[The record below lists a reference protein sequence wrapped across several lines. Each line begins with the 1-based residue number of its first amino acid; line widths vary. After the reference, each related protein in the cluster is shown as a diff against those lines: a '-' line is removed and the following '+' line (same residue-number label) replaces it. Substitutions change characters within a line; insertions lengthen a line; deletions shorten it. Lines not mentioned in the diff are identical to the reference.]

1 MSSGT
6 AITEAI
12 AVSLMVIESNDPN
25 AGSIRT
31 IACGRMIRRRTCLL
45 DIPSVSAA
53 RVWPGRTD
61 SMPARTISAADAA
74 RWMVSASNAGANGG
88 IVRPAAIGSAKNV
101 QTVTTSTGIA
111 RLELMEGTT
120 DRFNQVGP
128 YSGAI

>member
-6 AITEAI
+6 AITEAT
-12 AVSLMVIESNDPN
+12 AVSLIVIESNDPN

-61 SMPARTISAADAA
+61 SMPARTISAAYAA
-74 RWMVSASNAGANGG
+74 RWMVSASNAAANE
-88 IVRPAAIGSAKNV
+88 PAAQASAKAMLTLAQMLLSSNEFLY
-101 QTVTTSTGIA
+101 I
-111 RLELMEGTT
+111 
-120 DRFNQVGP
+120 D
-128 YSGAI
+128 